1 MKCALKREVNKIK
14 FSRYVLSVERLST
27 YTHYPL
33 SQDLHFTSRGVR
45 PQIMRKNQIEIY
57 GMRSEV
63 IETAAT
69 ANGVKMH
76 TMDTCRS
83 FLSISC
89 ASNFLS
95 INHQKN
101 IPLAYIDHAM
111 VASYS
116 PSSIILLFLH
126 INEHLRN
133 FID

>member
-1 MKCALKREVNKIK
+1 
-14 FSRYVLSVERLST
+14 
-27 YTHYPL
+27 
-33 SQDLHFTSRGVR
+33 
-45 PQIMRKNQIEIY
+45 
-57 GMRSEV
+57 MRSEV

-69 ANGVKMH
+69 ANGVKIH
-76 TMDTCRS
+76 TMDICRS

-116 PSSIILLFLH
+116 PSSIIFCILMSIYVILL
-126 INEHLRN
+126 ISMGNKNKQRG
-133 FID
+133 